1 MLVENSAVEDYLDNW
16 SNHIAGR
23 GDSVRGLLILPN
35 KQMVWNLATKDS
47 CIKALNG
54 SRLYIKSADEIERE
68 KAGRF
73 VGFSFERI
81 YIIDTGTLSDITLG
95 ILRARLRSPINADCK
110 MYINGKA

>member
-1 MLVENSAVEDYLDNW
+1 MENNAVNDYLDNW
-16 SNHIAGR
+16 GNHIAKR

-35 KQMVWNLATKDS
+35 KRMVWNLAAKDS

-54 SRLYIKSADEIERE
+54 SELYIRSADEIERE

-73 VGFSFERI
+73 AGFSFERI
-81 YIIDTGTLSDITLG
+81 YIIDTGILSDITLG
-95 ILRARLRSPINADCK
+95 ILRARLRSSTNADCK